1 MARCGS
7 VVQISLGR
15 RRIGEDVIGAR
26 LRLVCERFFAGPVDL
41 VAALEADPGRTL
53 DALASDPSSFAPL
66 RAKPGTPAYRKL
78 HTRLLRDSLRL
89 VQGIILADKLAEA
102 RRRR

>member
-1 MARCGS
+1 MARYGS
-7 VVQISLGR
+7 VIQISLGR
-15 RRIGEDVIGAR
+15 RRIGEDVISAR

-53 DALASDPSSFAPL
+53 DALATDPSSFAPL
-66 RAKPGTPAYRKL
+66 RVKPGSPVYRRL
-78 HTRLLRDSLRL
+78 HARLLKDSLRI